1 MATDLPPFLRAGD
14 PALPASQAIAFFIFT
29 TTNTHY
35 PIMSHTVPAGEGGS
49 GASLAD
55 KQRTVFVSLIVDFV
69 LWIPDVVAA
78 ILSMSIVLFAD
89 AVKCLNEILATFFS
103 YLTLRKMAKGGAG
116 TYDYGM
122 GKFETMTSVVTG
134 GVMFVSLLLV
144 FFVAMY
150 RIVHPESIVH
160 EGAYLGMVLMVI
172 GVCMNTILWQKNYR
186 VFQREP
192 SPIMD
197 SQWRLFRTKAIS
209 DFSVLLSLIFSLSL
223 SEYAWSYYIDPV
235 ASFFIA
241 GILFL
246 SGWRVITSSIPDLLD
261 RTLDEEL
268 QMVIIQHLA
277 VFFNDYTALHGVRSR
292 RSGSNIYIEIFLEF
306 DGDRKMSE
314 VQATINRIKAAL
326 ESKIPKSTVSIVPTT
341 VDMSRKE
348 DGD

>member
-1 MATDLPPFLRAGD
+1 
-14 PALPASQAIAFFIFT
+14 
-29 TTNTHY
+29 
-35 PIMSHTVPAGEGGS
+35 MSHAAPAGGNGS
-49 GASLAD
+49 GASLAE
-55 KQRTVFVSLIVDFV
+55 KERAVLISLIIDFV

-150 RIVHPESIVH
+150 RIIHPESIVH
-160 EGAYLGMVLMVI
+160 EGAYLGMILMVI
-172 GVCMNTILWQKNYR
+172 GVCMNTYLWKKNEH
-186 VFQREP
+186 VFLREP

-209 DFSVLLSLIFSLSL
+209 DFSVLLSLIFSLSF
-223 SEYAWSYYIDPV
+223 SQFAWSYYIDPV

-241 GILFL
+241 GVLFL
-246 SGWRVITSSIPDLLD
+246 SGWRVITSSVPDLLD

-268 QMVIIQHLA
+268 QMVIVQHLA
-277 VFFNDYTALHGVRSR
+277 VFFNDYAALHGVRSR

-306 DGDRKMSE
+306 EGDRNMRE
-314 VQATINRIKAAL
+314 VQATIDRIKTAL
-326 ESKIPKSTVSIVPTT
+326 ETQIPKSTVSIVPTT
-341 VDMSRKE
+341 RDMSQKE
-348 DGD
+348 DGE